1 MTRKRVV
8 PPKIAEDSQ
17 RINLIVDKKWL
28 DQLDAWRKK
37 QDGPISTRSDA
48 IRKIVEQAT
57 KSTDKKPRVG

>member
-37 QDGPISTRSDA
+37 QDGA